1 MPAPSPLVKQ
11 HTNYFGGEVVILPSG
26 KAVRL
31 HEDKLNEINE
41 AIDAMNH
48 RKGVA
53 KRKRKS
59 SIDSLENASPTAP
72 SGHPAFEVL
81 PKNALMNMMPPPPS
95 PMGGSQKMG
104 LLGQHL
110 ISGSGRGSTPRGRRG
125 TGSRG
130 GRRPKNGP
138 RMPPVNN
145 PSTVGQN
152 NLALLAQAINH
163 QEQQEKANS
172 AVPMTNPTSTPV
184 SEPPQVAITPPKV
197 VVVTTPS
204 GTVLRTTNSTA
215 ETPTDTVSTT
225 SATGTTC
232 STSSQSHVVTTVGAT
247 ATSSTSTPVNSS
259 SKTPKIATAATV
271 KLKVGDSPMKVYPV
285 GARILPKT
293 ASAGSTGSAS
303 GSPVFMVAT
312 SVSQNLIQRVG
323 QKQAQTV
330 TLTSGQR
337 VVTVNTAS
345 LRPGA
350 VQQVHKTSTA
360 AITSAI
366 KTLQPRVVSSSGG
379 QVNKVS
385 KPSVIVVQR
394 SQSGAT
400 KALVTKEL
408 QGNSTGSVTTTRILQ
423 TKPAKQPIVI
433 VSKSSAAAASG
444 NAVAN
449 ENNATVSTTQASTT
463 TPNQVRKNNVC
474 DFVNFGGIFFSKFKI
489 YQCFQAKITFLVSE
503 CDCTGFE

>member
-48 RKGVA
+48 RKGIA
-53 KRKRKS
+53 SKRKRKP
-59 SIDSLENASPTAP
+59 SIDSLENASPTG
-72 SGHPAFEVL
+72 SHPAFEVL

-95 PMGGSQKMG
+95 PHQQKMG

-110 ISGSGRGSTPRGRRG
+110 ISGGSVRGSTPRGRRG
-125 TGSRG
+125 AGSRG
-130 GRRPKNGP
+130 GRRPKNP
-138 RMPPVNN
+138 RMPAAAASAPTS
-145 PSTVGQN
+145 STSMGQN

-172 AVPMTNPTSTPV
+172 TPV
-184 SEPPQVAITPPKV
+184 TEMEPSQVAITTPPKV

-204 GTVLRTTNSTA
+204 GTVLRTTSSTA
-215 ETPTDTVSTT
+215 SGTSTDTVSST
-225 SATGTTC
+225 ST
-232 STSSQSHVVTTVGAT
+232 SDIPVTSSQSHVVTTVGST
-247 ATSSTSTPVNSS
+247 ATTTPVNSTS
-259 SKTPKIATAATV
+259 SSSSMPKVAKIATAATV

-293 ASAGSTGSAS
+293 ASAGSTAAS

-323 QKQAQTV
+323 QKAAQTV
-330 TLTSGQR
+330 TLSSGQR

-345 LRPGA
+345 LRPG
-350 VQQVHKTSTA
+350 VQQGLKTGSSVITA
-360 AITSAI
+360 SAI
-366 KTLQPRVVSSSGG
+366 KTLQPRVVSSSG

-400 KALVTKEL
+400 KALMTKDIP
-408 QGNSTGSVTTTRILQ
+408 GATVTGSTVTTTRILK

-433 VSKSSAAAASG
+433 VSKNSG
-444 NAVAN
+444 NQISA
-449 ENNATVSTTQASTT
+449 ENPATVSTTQNST

-474 DFVNFGGIFFSKFKI
+474 L
-489 YQCFQAKITFLVSE
+489 FLQVKLQ
-503 CDCTGFE
+503 FENNS

>member
-138 RMPPVNN
+138 PMPVNN

-163 QEQQEKANS
+163 QEKQEKANS
-172 AVPMTNPTSTPV
+172 AAPMTNPTPV

-259 SKTPKIATAATV
+259 SGKTPKIATAATV

-350 VQQVHKTSTA
+350 VQQVHKTSN

-366 KTLQPRVVSSSGG
+366 KTLQPRVVTSSGG

-408 QGNSTGSVTTTRILQ
+408 QGNSTPGSVTTTRILQ

-433 VSKSSAAAASG
+433 VSKSSAAA

-463 TPNQVRKNNVC
+463 PPNQVRKNNVC
-474 DFVNFGGIFFSKFKI
+474 NFKFVHFAHRGKNSTFYPEFDF
-489 YQCFQAKITFLVSE
+489 
-503 CDCTGFE
+503 